1 MFRSKKKEPQIPFIQ
16 DLDQMFK
23 HFNQNNVYDFTE
35 KDFESLKPD
44 DHAFALQMYFIRQF
58 RNTINVYI
66 EQEVE
71 NKLSKFKEKMEHD
84 FEDKID
90 GMVDERI
97 SKKLDKQK
105 KELEI
110 MIESIKQMPPVA
122 ARPASPQKPN

>member
-1 MFRSKKKEPQIPFIQ
+1 
-16 DLDQMFK
+16 
-23 HFNQNNVYDFTE
+23 
-35 KDFESLKPD
+35 
-44 DHAFALQMYFIRQF
+44 MYFIRQF

>member
-1 MFRSKKKEPQIPFIQ
+1 
-16 DLDQMFK
+16 
-23 HFNQNNVYDFTE
+23 
-35 KDFESLKPD
+35 
-44 DHAFALQMYFIRQF
+44 
-58 RNTINVYI
+58 
-66 EQEVE
+66 
-71 NKLSKFKEKMEHD
+71 MEHD

-122 ARPASPQKPN
+122 ARPASP